1 MVANLIKKHFNID
14 KNISGK
20 QIYALLDNVDSDIE
34 EETENLINDSDT
46 EFIADEEILPVNNTL
61 DTSLTTPKANI
72 RMVRENE
79 ESKDPDKKKKEE
91 QWKQT
96 KKAKVHKKEPF
107 ALIPEIQSEL
117 HEIVSPMDIFELVTG
132 PEQLIDLTV
141 VQTNFYAQQTGRN
154 FTVDNN
160 ELKAFLWINYI
171 MTINKLPT
179 IAEYWRVDNLT
190 GNNVIQNTMI

>member
-1 MVANLIKKHFNID
+1 MVANGIKKYFNID

-20 QIYALLDNVDSDIE
+20 QIYALLDNVDIDNE
-34 EETENLINDSDT
+34 EETENLINGSDT

-72 RMVRENE
+72 RMVRDDE
-79 ESKDPDKKKKEE
+79 ESKDPDKKKEEE

-96 KKAKVHKKEPF
+96 KKAKIHKKEPF

-117 HEIVSPMDIFELVTG
+117 NEIVSPMDIFELVTG
-132 PEQLIDLTV
+132 PVELIDLTV

-179 IAEYWRVDNLT
+179 IVEYWRVDNQT
-190 GNNVIQNTMI
+190 GNNIIQNTMI